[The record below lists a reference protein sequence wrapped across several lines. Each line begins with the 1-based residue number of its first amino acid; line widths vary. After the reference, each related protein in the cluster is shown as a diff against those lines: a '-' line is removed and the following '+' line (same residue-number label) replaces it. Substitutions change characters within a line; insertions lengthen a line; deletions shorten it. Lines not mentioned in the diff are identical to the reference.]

1 MSKKEQFGICHICG
15 QYKKL
20 TYEHIP
26 PEASFN
32 SVKQRLC
39 TVDTL
44 LETPRSGNHP
54 PWDTSGLRYQQFQQG
69 TGFYT
74 LCGDCNSFTGAK
86 YGAVYCSIIQA
97 IGNEVLKTPIDQRQ
111 YGLNLHI
118 ENANLLAFFKQILS
132 MFCSINEPPF
142 GTEFRDFLLD
152 ENSTDFYG
160 DRHKIFMY
168 LHAGKVVRYVPFQV
182 QGNIK
187 TGTMTAF
194 SEISTFPV
202 GFIYYD
208 VSGEHTPEFYGCDIT
223 ACASCPYCDI
233 QSVDVPVP
241 FLTCDTPFGL
251 DFRSLSNKAAGK

>member
-15 QYKKL
+15 QHKKL

-26 PEASFN
+26 PEAGFN
-32 SVKQRLC
+32 AIRQRLY

-44 LETPRSGNHP
+44 LKTPRPGNRP
-54 PWDTSGLRYQQFQQG
+54 PWDTSGLQYKQFQQG

-86 YGAVYCSIIQA
+86 YGASYSVVIQG
-97 IGNEVLKTPIDQRQ
+97 IGNEIMKIPKDKRQ
-111 YGLNLHI
+111 YGLDIQIRNV
-118 ENANLLAFFKQILS
+118 NLLAFFKQVLS
-132 MFCSINEPPF
+132 MFCSINEPQF

-152 ENSTDFYG
+152 ENSTNFNQ
-160 DRHKIFMY
+160 DRYKIFMY

-182 QGNIK
+182 QADIK
-187 TGTMTAF
+187 TGNVAAF

-202 GFIYYD
+202 GFIFYD
-208 VSGEHTPEFYGCDIT
+208 ISGIRTKEFRGCDIT
-223 ACASCPYCDI
+223 AFSACPYGDI
-233 QSVDVPVP
+233 QAVNMPVQ

-251 DFRSLSNKAAGK
+251 DFRTLSK